1 MIKNN
6 IEFGWGCLP
15 DPLEDKGNDMYI
27 EKILL
32 LGGEDE
38 DSLNMLT
45 NLRNAILELDL
56 DLSIRYT
63 NNKGTMSY
71 YGVMTLPAFIVN
83 DKLMSY
89 GKVLDTETIVNI
101 LKENL

>member
-1 MIKNN
+1 MSKDI

-15 DPLEDKGNDMYI
+15 DPYGDEERETEQI
-27 EKILL
+27 IL
-32 LGGEDE
+32 LGGD
-38 DSLNMLT
+38 DDNSLNMLD
-45 NLRNAILELDL
+45 NLRKAILELDS
-56 DLSIRYT
+56 DSSIKYT
-63 NNKGTMSY
+63 DNKALMSY

-101 LKENL
+101 LKDNL

>member
-15 DPLEDKGNDMYI
+15 DPLEDEGNDIYI
-27 EKILL
+27 KKILL

-56 DLSIRYT
+56 DLSIKYT

-71 YGVMTLPAFIVN
+71 YGVMTLPALIVN
-83 DKLMSY
+83 NKLISY
-89 GKVLDTETIVNI
+89 GEVLSQKKIVEI
-101 LKENL
+101 LKENI